1 MPLLLHRGL
10 FRSGP
15 SVFSVSRYRCG
26 SRRFDSP
33 HALPFVIRGNGQG
46 ADRQRLSFCEVVCI
60 IYVVFKCV
68 FVVRVTL
75 ISPAEFRFSYG
86 VSRKKRSARRL
97 FSSGR
102 PTPFFRSV
110 VFGTHFHSFG
120 TVPGSPCFQ
129 GIPKHMLKCCSERV
143 ENQCT
148 HSLTTPSGGGVCLAH
163 IGIIVKSR
171 TEFCITPVSVRR
183 KTRFTYE

>member
-46 ADRQRLSFCEVVCI
+46 ADRQRLSFLTKSYGLYILFLKVFSVVI
-60 IYVVFKCV
+60 
-68 FVVRVTL
+68 VTL
-75 ISPAEFRFSYG
+75 ISPAEFRFFYG
-86 VSRKKRSARRL
+86 VCRKKRSARRL

-120 TVPGSPCFQ
+120 TFPGSPCFQ
-129 GIPKHMLKCCSERV
+129 GIPKRILKCYSERV
-143 ENQCT
+143 ANQCT
-148 HSLTTPSGGGVCLAH
+148 HSLTTPSGGVCLAH
-163 IGIIVKSR
+163 IGITVKSR
-171 TEFCITPVSVRR
+171 TEFCITPASVRR
-183 KTRFTYE
+183 KMRSTL

>member
-1 MPLLLHRGL
+1 MSNEGRGIFSL
-10 FRSGP
+10 RLKTESGRILGASGSGWCRCSYTAAFFRSGP

-75 ISPAEFRFSYG
+75 IPSAEFRF
-86 VSRKKRSARRL
+86 VSTEFAVKSDRHSGCFLRNAPRRFFEVL
-97 FSSGR
+97 FLGHTFIVSGQFTKVPVFR
-102 PTPFFRSV
+102 VFRS
-110 VFGTHFHSFG
+110 G
-120 TVPGSPCFQ
+120 C
-129 GIPKHMLKCCSERV
+129 
-143 ENQCT
+143 
-148 HSLTTPSGGGVCLAH
+148 
-163 IGIIVKSR
+163 
-171 TEFCITPVSVRR
+171 
-183 KTRFTYE
+183 

>member
-1 MPLLLHRGL
+1 M
-10 FRSGP
+10 
-15 SVFSVSRYRCG
+15 FSVSRYRCG

-33 HALPFVIRGNGQG
+33 HALPFVIRGNGQN

-60 IYVVFKCV
+60 IYVVFKGV

-75 ISPAEFRFSYG
+75 ISPAEFRF
-86 VSRKKRSARRL
+86 VSTEFAVKSDRHSSCFLRDTPRR
-97 FSSGR
+97 
-102 PTPFFRSV
+102 FFRSV

-120 TVPGSPCFQ
+120 TVSGSPCFQ
-129 GIPKHMLKCCSERV
+129 GIPKRILKCCSEHV

-148 HSLTTPSGGGVCLAH
+148 HSLTNPSGGGGCLAH
-163 IGIIVKSR
+163 IGITVKSR

-183 KTRFTYE
+183 KTRSTL

>member
-110 VFGTHFHSFG
+110 VFWTHFHSFG

-148 HSLTTPSGGGVCLAH
+148 HSLTTPSGGVCLAH

>member
-1 MPLLLHRGL
+1 M
-10 FRSGP
+10 
-15 SVFSVSRYRCG
+15 FSVSRYRCG

-46 ADRQRLSFCEVVCI
+46 ADRQRLSFCEVVRI
-60 IYVVFKCV
+60 IYIVFKCV

-75 ISPAEFRFSYG
+75 ISPKEFRFSYR
-86 VSRKKRSARRL
+86 VFRKKRSARRL
-97 FSSGR
+97 FSSVR
-102 PTPFFRSV
+102 PAPFFRSV

-129 GIPKHMLKCCSERV
+129 RIPKRMLKCCSDRV

-163 IGIIVKSR
+163 IGITVKSQ
-171 TEFCITPVSVRR
+171 TEFCITPASVRR
-183 KTRFTYE
+183 KMRSTL